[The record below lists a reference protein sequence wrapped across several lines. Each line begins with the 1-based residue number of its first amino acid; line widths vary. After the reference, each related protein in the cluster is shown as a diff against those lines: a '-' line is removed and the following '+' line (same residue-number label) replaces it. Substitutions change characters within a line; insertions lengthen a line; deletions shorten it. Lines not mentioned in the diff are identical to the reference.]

1 MTRSSSVSP
10 VAELKTGNNAGRV
23 ALWKSETSCT
33 MHNKLIALGNQNDE
47 LHLNTYSHV
56 CRQRDRELN
65 CPLIGLNF

>member
-33 MHNKLIALGNQNDE
+33 MHNKHIALGDQNNV
-47 LHLNTYSHV
+47 LNLDTSSHV
-56 CRQRDRELN
+56 DKGIEN
-65 CPLIGLNF
+65 